1 MEITVTGRHV
11 QVTDR
16 FRQQLQE
23 KLAKVEQFA
32 PRTQRVDVVVR
43 HERSRTAKGRQFV
56 EITCLAKGPV
66 IRAEA
71 AADDT
76 YAALDLAV
84 EKLTERLRRSGDR
97 KRVQR
102 RKGVA
107 NIHGGM
113 AEMTVINDLPT
124 VDEVAPSVEIGERI
138 EADGDSPVHVREKT
152 HTSAPM
158 SLDQAVSAMELVGHD
173 FFLYFDKDTSRPS
186 VVYKRHGWEYGVLH
200 LEVVDDDAAS

>member
-23 KLAKVEQFA
+23 KLAKVEQYA

-43 HERSRTAKGRQFV
+43 HERSRTSKGRQLV

-76 YAALDLAV
+76 YAALDLAL
-84 EKLTERLRRSGDR
+84 EKLTERLRRAGDR

-102 RKGVA
+102 RKGA
-107 NIHGGM
+107 PNIHGGM
-113 AEMTVINDLPT
+113 AELTIVDASPT
-124 VDEVAPSVEIGERI
+124 ADEGATAVGERI
-138 EADGDSPVHVREKT
+138 EADGDSPVQVREKI
-152 HTSAPM
+152 HTSPPM
-158 SLDQAVSAMELVGHD
+158 TLDQAVSAMELVGHD
-173 FFLYFDKDTSRPS
+173 FFLYYDKDTKRPS
-186 VVYKRHGWEYGVLH
+186 VVYKRRGWEYGVLH
-200 LEVVDDDAAS
+200 LEVADEEVAG

>member
-43 HERSRTAKGRQFV
+43 HERSRAAKGRQVV

-71 AADDT
+71 VSEDS
-76 YAALDLAV
+76 YAALDLAM
-84 EKLTERLRRSGDR
+84 EKLTERLRRAGDR
-97 KRVQR
+97 KLVQR
-102 RKGVA
+102 RKGA
-107 NIHGGM
+107 PNIHGGM
-113 AEMTVINDLPT
+113 AEMTVVDVLPT
-124 VDEVAPSVEIGERI
+124 VDEPAPAAAVGERI
-138 EADGDSPVHVREKT
+138 EADGDSPVQVREKI
-152 HTSAPM
+152 HTSPPM
-158 SLDQAVSAMELVGHD
+158 TLDQAVSAMELVGHD
-173 FFLYFDKDTSRPS
+173 FFLYYDKDTRRPS
-186 VVYKRHGWEYGVLH
+186 VVYKRRGWEYGVLH
-200 LEVVDDDAAS
+200 LEVVDEDSVG

>member
-23 KLAKVEQFA
+23 KLAKVEQYA

-43 HERSRTAKGRQFV
+43 HERSRTSKGRQFV

-76 YAALDLAV
+76 YAALDLAL
-84 EKLTERLRRSGDR
+84 EKLTERLRRAGDR

-102 RKGVA
+102 RKGA
-107 NIHGGM
+107 PNIHGGM
-113 AEMTVINDLPT
+113 AEMTVIDALPT
-124 VDEVAPSVEIGERI
+124 VDEEAAVAPVGERI
-138 EADGDSPVHVREKT
+138 EADGDSPVQVREKI
-152 HTSAPM
+152 HTSPPM
-158 SLDQAVSAMELVGHD
+158 TLDQAVSAMELVGHD
-173 FFLYFDKDTSRPS
+173 FFLYYDKDTSRPS
-186 VVYKRHGWEYGVLH
+186 VVYKRRGWEYGVLH
-200 LEVVDDDAAS
+200 LEVVDDDAAG

>member
-16 FRQQLQE
+16 FRLQLQE
-23 KLAKVEQFA
+23 KLAKVEQYA

-43 HERSRTAKGRQFV
+43 HERSRNSRGRQFV

-76 YAALDLAV
+76 YAALDLAL
-84 EKLTERLRRSGDR
+84 EKLTERLRRAGER

-102 RKGVA
+102 RKGSPNVQ
-107 NIHGGM
+107 GGM
-113 AEMTVINDLPT
+113 AEMALPDVLLT
-124 VDEVAPSVEIGERI
+124 VDEPTPTPTAEDRI
-138 EADGDSPVHVREKT
+138 DAEGDSPVHVREKV
-152 HTSAPM
+152 HVSPPM
-158 SLDQAVSAMELVGHD
+158 TLDQAVSAMELVGHD
-173 FFLYFDKDTSRPS
+173 FFLYFDKDTNRPS
-186 VVYKRHGWEYGVLH
+186 VVYKRRGWEYGVLH
-200 LEVVDDDAAS
+200 LEVVEDDAAG